1 MTTEELAI
9 KLCDSF
15 ESKNWRVEFDE
26 FLIKLIHIRP
36 TTVIDFIEINRVS
49 LLITISIRS
58 EKFSLVTSISSV
70 EQVKQSINYLIEIAN
85 NHYQSICKRLNK
97 LYEDLGE

>member
-36 TTVIDFIEINRVS
+36 T
-49 LLITISIRS
+49 
-58 EKFSLVTSISSV
+58 
-70 EQVKQSINYLIEIAN
+70 IAFA
-85 NHYQSICKRLNK
+85 QGFGKPEVNK
-97 LYEDLGE
+97 DK